1 MQANQNDPTAVA
13 FNERAQAIAAIE
25 IFLRL
30 VRKACDCFEGDD
42 VETILVILTVAAASA
57 GKHLRDPELLQSLGT
72 QSLPDHL
79 HQPTSGRSIA
89 DSTGLPRE
97 TVRRRLKALVEAGR
111 LVKDA
116 RGYRT
121 TTGMLTR
128 NRNRE
133 FARFIVGELKAA
145 PQKLD
150 RF

>member
-1 MQANQNDPTAVA
+1 MQANQDDPTVIALT
-13 FNERAQAIAAIE
+13 ERAQAISAIE
-25 IFLRL
+25 ILLRL
-30 VRKACDCFEGDD
+30 VRKAHDCFEGDD

-57 GKHLRDPELLQSLGT
+57 GKHLRDPELLEALKT
-72 QSLPDHL
+72 HSLPDHL

-121 TTGMLTR
+121 LSGMLTR
-128 NRNRE
+128 NRNLE
-133 FARFIVGELKAA
+133 FSRFIIGELKAA
-145 PQKLD
+145 PHKLD